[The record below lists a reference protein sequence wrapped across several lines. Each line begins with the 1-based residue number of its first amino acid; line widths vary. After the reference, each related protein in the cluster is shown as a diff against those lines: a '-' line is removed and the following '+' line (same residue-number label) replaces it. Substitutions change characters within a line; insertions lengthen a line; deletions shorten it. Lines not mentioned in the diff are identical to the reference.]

1 MNLPVIKWDPDCNV
15 TVLFD
20 CLKSFQAVID
30 CKRKQAYESC

>member
-1 MNLPVIKWDPDCNV
+1 MNLPVVKRDPDCNV